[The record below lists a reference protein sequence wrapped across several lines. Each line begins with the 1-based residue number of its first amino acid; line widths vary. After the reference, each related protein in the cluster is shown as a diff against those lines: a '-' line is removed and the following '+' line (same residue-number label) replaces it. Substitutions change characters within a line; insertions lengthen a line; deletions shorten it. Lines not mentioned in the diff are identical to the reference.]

1 MLNYDF
7 VPTFLNG
14 DFDHTDNW
22 EHFVMQH
29 EERIGQF
36 NDLRSFSW
44 MVLSGD
50 GKKKNMK
57 CFF

>member
-50 GKKKNMK
+50 GKNMK